1 MSHSNWQAGDV
12 VSNGIRLHY
21 TRTGGAKLALV
32 LAHGVTDSGLC
43 WSPIAEQL
51 AADYDVIMVD
61 ARGHGQSDAPES
73 GFDPA
78 AQAADLA
85 GLIAQLG
92 LHKPALM
99 GHSMGAVTVL
109 ALAGLYP
116 DVPAAVVLED
126 PPSFWARPA
135 QPAAPDEKRATA
147 MRTWMESL
155 RTKTREQLIA
165 EARVQNPTWPEAE
178 LGPWADAK
186 VAFARNQVRPWTPA
200 AQQPDW
206 PAIMGRIT
214 CPVLAIAA
222 DAEKGAALSEEGIV
236 SLKAAVPQVQVVR
249 VAGAGHN
256 IRREQPAA
264 FMAAV
269 TGFLKEEL
277 AGG

>member
-1 MSHSNWQAGDV
+1 MSHSTWQAGDV
-12 VSNGIRLHY
+12 VANGIRLHY
-21 TRTGGAKLALV
+21 TRTGGAKPALV

-43 WSPIAEQL
+43 WSPVAEKL
-51 AADYDVIMVD
+51 AADYDVVMVD

-73 GFDPA
+73 GYDPA
-78 AQAADLA
+78 TQAADLA
-85 GLIAQLG
+85 GLSAALG
-92 LHKPALM
+92 LHRPALM

-116 DVPAAVVLED
+116 DIPAAVVLED
-126 PPSFWARPA
+126 PPAFWLPPA
-135 QPAAPDEKRATA
+135 QPAASGENRATA

-155 RTKTREQLIA
+155 RSKTREQLIA
-165 EARVQNPTWPEAE
+165 EVRVQSPTWPEAE

-186 VAFARNQVRPWTPA
+186 VAFARNLVRPWTPA

-206 PAIMGRIT
+206 PAIMRRIT

-222 DAEKGAALSEEGIV
+222 DGAKGAALSEEGIA
-236 SLKAAVPQVQVVR
+236 SLQAAVPHVQVVR
-249 VAGAGHN
+249 VADAGHN

-269 TGFLKEEL
+269 TGFLKEAL

>member
-12 VSNGIRLHY
+12 VANGIRLHY
-21 TRTGGAKLALV
+21 TRTGGAKPPLV

-51 AADYDVIMVD
+51 AGDYDVIMVD
-61 ARGHGQSDAPES
+61 ARGHGESEAPET
-73 GFDPA
+73 GYDA
-78 AQAADLA
+78 ATQAEDLA
-85 GLIAQLG
+85 GLIAGLG

-109 ALAGLYP
+109 ALAGLHP
-116 DVPAAVVLED
+116 EVPAAVVLED
-126 PPSFWARPA
+126 PPSFWVPPA
-135 QPAAPDEKRATA
+135 QPAAPDETRATG

-155 RTKTREQLIA
+155 RGKTREQLI
-165 EARVQNPTWPEAE
+165 EEIRVQSPTWPEAE

-186 VAFARNQVRPWTPA
+186 VAFARNLVRPWTPA

-236 SLKAAVPQVQVVR
+236 SLKASVPQVQVVR
-249 VAGAGHN
+249 MAGAGHN

-269 TGFLKEEL
+269 SGFLKEAL